1 MEDTTFTASRRS
13 ERRPLRLALV
23 LLMDTAQG
31 ESKDEG
37 YTIDVS
43 QHGCRIEGTGAL
55 AEGQF
60 AAGSMGPK
68 IEAALA
74 YLERC
79 GHLAI
84 ITSPERISEALQ
96 GMAGTRIRPG

>member
-43 QHGCRIEGTGAL
+43 QHGCRIEGTGVL
-55 AEGQF
+55 AEGQLIRLLPWDTPDG
-60 AAGSMGPK
+60 AVAGRVVWVGDPASNLAGEAGIEFLQPLPSM
-68 IEAALA
+68 I
-74 YLERC
+74 
-79 GHLAI
+79 
-84 ITSPERISEALQ
+84 
-96 GMAGTRIRPG
+96 